1 MNFVAYFFMQEDKK
15 KPVNDFLKYSGLGIQ
30 MMASIGVAA
39 WLGMKVDNYL
49 ELKFP
54 VFLLTFV
61 FLIFGGLMYQLYRS
75 LNKD

>member
-1 MNFVAYFFMQEDKK
+1 MEEDKK
-15 KPVNDFLKYSGLGIQ
+15 KPVNNFLKYSGLGLQ
-30 MMASIGVAA
+30 MMVSIGVGA
-39 WLGMKVDNYL
+39 WLGLKLDQYL

-61 FLIFGGLMYQLYRS
+61 FVIFGGLMYQLYQS

>member
-1 MNFVAYFFMQEDKK
+1 MKEYKK
-15 KPVNDFLKYSGLGIQ
+15 KPVNNFLKFSGLGLQ
-30 MMASIGVAA
+30 MMVSIGIGA
-39 WLGMKVDNYL
+39 WLGMKLDQYL

-61 FLIFGGLMYQLYRS
+61 FVIFGGLMFQLYRS

>member
-1 MNFVAYFFMQEDKK
+1 MEEHKK
-15 KPVNDFLKYSGLGIQ
+15 KPVNNFLKYSGLGLQ
-30 MMASIGVAA
+30 MMVSIGVGA
-39 WLGMKVDNYL
+39 WLGLKLDQYL

-61 FLIFGGLMYQLYRS
+61 FVIFGGLMYQLYQS